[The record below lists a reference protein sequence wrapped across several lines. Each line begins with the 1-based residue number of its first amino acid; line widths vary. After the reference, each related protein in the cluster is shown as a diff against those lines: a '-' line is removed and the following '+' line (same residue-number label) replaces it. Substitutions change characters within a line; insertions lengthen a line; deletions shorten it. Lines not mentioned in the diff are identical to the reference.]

1 MIMLKMDGI
10 PIGQALNQMVWIRSH
25 LSGVIVYRD
34 DIVSK
39 NNPTK
44 TVRLTMIYHN

>member
-1 MIMLKMDGI
+1 MDGI
-10 PIGQALNQMVWIRSH
+10 PVGQALNQMVRIRSH
-25 LSGVIVYRD
+25 LSGVILKRD
-34 DIVSK
+34 GIASK